1 MQGIKIEKEVTEME
15 KQDVEILAE
24 KYQIDVED
32 VLDLIKE
39 GFTITEAEEI
49 ISAAEM

>member
-1 MQGIKIEKEVTEME
+1 ME

-24 KYQIDVED
+24 KYQMDLED
-32 VLDLIKE
+32 VLDLIRE

-49 ISAAEM
+49 IRAAEM

>member
-1 MQGIKIEKEVTEME
+1 ME

-24 KYQIDVED
+24 KYQMDLED
-32 VLDLIKE
+32 VLDLIRE

-49 ISAAEM
+49 IRSAEM

>member
-1 MQGIKIEKEVTEME
+1 ME

-32 VLDLIKE
+32 VIDIIRE
-39 GFTITEAEEI
+39 GFTITEAEQI
-49 ISAAEM
+49 IRAAEM